1 MTIKNNFFM
10 KKLSAYST
18 KITLFFVFAI
28 LSMIPLSA
36 QNTHVYVS
44 AHPDDWQLFM
54 NPNAYYDLQ
63 NAEDKVIFL
72 HTTAGDAGSG
82 TGNLSY
88 YLAREEGSLRAI
100 RFLCNAINNDL
111 KQGVQMNHTQVIVNG
126 HIVLRYSYANAVAY
140 FLRLPDGNYTGV
152 GYPIH
157 NHSSL
162 KHLYEGSKP
171 SISAIDNSTK
181 YNSGDDLINTIASI
195 VNLEANAQGQVT
207 FNIADTDATINPED
221 HSDHI
226 NTSLIMQKAA
236 NVLGLKSVRL
246 YEEYATNKKEVNIFD
261 DDFLICAGTWGATAS
276 GLSDNYHD
284 STWND
289 VHNIW
294 VGRQY
299 FRTVLLS
306 DLTKN

>member
-1 MTIKNNFFM
+1 M
-10 KKLSAYST
+10 KKPFNYRSIFLILTGFLLFSINTISAQST
-18 KITLFFVFAI
+18 K
-28 LSMIPLSA
+28 
-36 QNTHVYVS
+36 VYVS

-246 YEEYATNKKEVNIFD
+246 YEEYATNKKEVNVFD

-276 GLSDNYHD
+276 GLSDYYHD